1 MAQLVVEAVSLAG
14 TTPNMVAASAG
25 GDSFSNDGNTMFKVT
40 NGSASAVTVT
50 IDSPLPCNF
59 GYNHNVI
66 VNVAAGATV
75 DLGPFAP
82 TRFNDSVG
90 NVDVTY
96 SAVTS
101 VTVAAVRI

>member
-1 MAQLVVEAVSLAG
+1 MAQLVAEAVSLAG
-14 TTPNMVAASAG
+14 ATPSMVAASAG
-25 GDSFSNDGNTMFKVT
+25 GDSFNNDGNTMFKVT
-40 NGSASAVTVT
+40 NGSTSAVTVT

-82 TRFNDSVG
+82 SRCNDQTG
-90 NVDVTY
+90 NVNVAY
-96 SAVTS
+96 SLATS